1 MVKYLSTNV
10 ACVTPKMSNALTLL
24 RVSTYKRTYTCL
36 RTHKRTHTY
45 IYVFRYVCMYVI
57 MYTHIHKE
65 CARVLLQTDEHPA
78 HGIFVYVVYIQ
89 IYV

>member
-1 MVKYLSTNV
+1 MLHVLHLKCQMHLHSYAS
-10 ACVTPKMSNALTLL
+10 PRINALTHA
-24 RVSTYKRTYTCL
+24 YA
-36 RTHKRTHTY
+36 RTHTY

-57 MYTHIHKE
+57 MYTHTHKE